1 MIKLILIS
9 LVILAVVLGAAYWLN
24 GERGIMGEG
33 GERGEMGGIEIG
45 GMEMG
50 IMGVGGDKGEEG
62 EEKGANGENGGN
74 GIFRH
79 SDISTRYTDTRFG
92 FSFGYP
98 GQFNVGAFDDDNGR
112 TVLVQRTEGGGS
124 EGVQIYIQ
132 PFDEQTAIT
141 KERVLRDLPD
151 TVIKNPLTVKLARA
165 AAGLAFDSFEPG
177 LGDTFEV
184 WFARAGQLY
193 QIKTRAK
200 DKGAVAEIF
209 RTWRFG
215 DG

>member
-9 LVILAVVLGAAYWLN
+9 LVILAAVLGVAYWLN
-24 GERGIMGEG
+24 GERGIMGIMGEG
-33 GERGEMGGIEIG
+33 GERGEMGGG
-45 GMEMG
+45 
-50 IMGVGGDKGEEG
+50 GGD
-62 EEKGANGENGGN
+62 

-98 GQFNVGAFDDDNGR
+98 TGFNVGAFDDDNGR
-112 TVLVQRTEGGGS
+112 TVLIQRAEGGGS

-132 PFDEQTAIT
+132 PFDEAAAIT

-151 TVIKNPLTVKLARA
+151 TVIKNPLTVKLAGA

-184 WFARAGQLY
+184 WFARGGQLY